1 MPTALRSTIRTLV
14 ALAGFAGAAALTPRA
29 AAAQFGS
36 APATNDKA
44 GPVLPLIGAQ
54 YGAPERFA
62 GELGA
67 VFTTAAKGDAW
78 AGYALIADGGQGGAR
93 ASIATVTHGQ
103 SGLGAQVRVS
113 AIRTWRNSI
122 VVAPNQTFVGPELR
136 VSFTALS
143 VGAGYYWRA
152 AGTAP
157 GDRKFAA
164 VTFGIEF

>member
-1 MPTALRSTIRTLV
+1 MPTAPRPIARIAACAAAFAALATLV
-14 ALAGFAGAAALTPRA
+14 PRT

-36 APATNDKA
+36 APASSDKA
-44 GPVLPLIGAQ
+44 GPVVPLIGAL

-78 AGYALIADGGQGGAR
+78 AGYAVIADAGQGGAR
-93 ASIATVTHGQ
+93 VSVATVTHGQ
-103 SGLGAQVRVS
+103 SGLGAQIRLS

-122 VVAPNQTFVGPELR
+122 VVAPNQTFAGPELR
-136 VSFTALS
+136 VSFTALT
-143 VGAGYYWRA
+143 VGGGYYWRT
-152 AGTAP
+152 AGITP

-164 VTFGIEF
+164 VTIGIEF